1 MTDITNRENLRFN
14 APKEIKV
21 SFADDHM
28 AEQYQSEL
36 SMFDT
41 TNPDVRFFD
50 VVDGEMVRLAGSELM
65 IFRWTRDENYD
76 NLYDENSGK
85 VIYHSP
91 VTLFG
96 HYDPLP
102 VEEELNDFGIE
113 LTNDQVFTFNKTVA
127 ENAIGRVLVPG
138 DVIRPRFQNLYF
150 EIFEVQEDSFEA
162 YGVYHLVC
170 AAKLLRDAENL
181 LGTQYI
187 PDSDIE

>member
-1 MTDITNRENLRFN
+1 MNNINNRENLRYN
-14 APKEIKV
+14 PAKEVKV

-28 AEQYQSEL
+28 AAQYNSEL

-41 TNPDVRFFD
+41 DNPDVRLFD
-50 VVDGEMVRLAGSELM
+50 LVDGEMVRLAGSELM
-65 IFRWTRDENYD
+65 VFRWSRDENYD
-76 NLYDENSGK
+76 ELYEENSGK
-85 VIYHSP
+85 VIYHNP

-113 LTNDQVFTFNKTVA
+113 LTNDQVFTFNKTTA
-127 ENAIGRVLVPG
+127 EKAIGRPLVPG

-170 AAKLLRDAENL
+170 AAKLLRDAEDL
-181 LGTQYI
+181 LGTQFI

>member
-1 MTDITNRENLRFN
+1 MGKRENLRYN
-14 APKEIKV
+14 SPKKGRV
-21 SFADDHM
+21 SFADEHM
-28 AEQYQSEL
+28 ASQYQSEL
-36 SMFDT
+36 GMFDDD
-41 TNPDVRFFD
+41 NPDVQLFD
-50 VVDGEMVRLAGSELM
+50 LIDGEMVRLAGSELM
-65 IFRWTRDENYD
+65 VFRWTRDENYD
-76 NLYDENSGK
+76 KLYEENSGK
-85 VIYHSP
+85 VLYHSP

-113 LTNDQVFTFNKTVA
+113 LNNDQVFTFNKTTA
-127 ENAIGRVLVPG
+127 EIAIGRPLVPG

-170 AAKLLRDAENL
+170 AAKLLRDAATL